1 MVYKAQDKRLDRFVA
16 LKFLPE
22 ELAHDRQAMERFRRE
37 AKAASALNHP
47 NICTIYDIGEENG
60 RTFIAMEY
68 MEGKTLKH
76 AIAGRPVELE
86 RLLNVAIEVADA
98 LDAAHAKG
106 IVHRD
111 IKPANIFVTESGHAK
126 ILDFGLAKL
135 SPKPVSG
142 TEPTAAT
149 LDVEEHLT
157 SPGTALGTVAY
168 MSPEQ
173 VKGKELDARSD
184 LFSFGAV
191 LYQMAT
197 GQLPFRGDTSAVIFN
212 AILERPPVP
221 PVRLNPD
228 VPPKLEEIIDKC
240 LEKDRDL
247 RYQHATDLRADLQRL
262 KRDTES
268 SRTATKGTEVGGSQ
282 RRLKRLAMWGG
293 IAAALAMAVASFFLF
308 RARRAHALTEKDTI
322 VLADFTNTTGDPVFD
337 DTLKQGLA
345 VQLDQSPFLNVLSDQ
360 KVQDTLKL
368 MGRSSGERLTP
379 ETARDLCQRV
389 ESKAYLSGSIATL
402 GTQYVIAL
410 NLVNC
415 KTGDPLAQEQV
426 TATGK
431 EQVLKALG
439 EAAAQLRGKA
449 GESLT
454 SVEKFDTPIEQAS
467 TPSLEALKSYSLGLA
482 NRAKGD
488 SVAAV
493 PLFQRAIQL
502 DPNFAMVHATLGAV
516 YSSDWG
522 ETTLSAQSA
531 KRAYELRDR
540 VSERERFYI
549 ESHYHQFVSGDLEKA
564 GQTDRLWA
572 QIYPRDAR
580 PWTLLSTIAFQ
591 LGQLEDSLAAA
602 RQALR
607 LDADQL
613 NYFNLVYSLLAVNRV
628 EEAQETIKEEQAGK
642 TDSPYL
648 HYSLAQFAFLQ
659 GDATLLSEQVAWAM
673 GRPGYEHVLLAF
685 DADAVASTGHLGR
698 ARELS
703 RQAADSALRVGEKEA
718 SATYEAEAALREAL
732 VGSRVEYK
740 RWMAQSEGLSAGH
753 DLLYGAALAMALA
766 GDSVRAT
773 SFADDLARRFPEDTI
788 VHFNYLPTLRGQV
801 DLNQGDASQSVQVLR
816 TAASYELG
824 SPTNGGVIVFALY
837 PVYVRGSAFLAL
849 HQGNEAAAEFQK
861 ILDHRGVVMNE
872 PIRPLGH
879 LQLGRA
885 YAMQGDTAKARAAYQ
900 DFLTLWKD
908 ADPDIPILKQAKAE
922 YAKLQ

>member
-1 MVYKAQDKRLDRFVA
+1 MAESESLLGQTVSHYHIIEKLGGGGMGVVYKAEDTRLHRNVA
-16 LKFLPE
+16 LKFLPGDVARDPQA
-22 ELAHDRQAMERFRRE
+22 LARFQRE
-37 AKAASALNHP
+37 AQAASALNHP
-47 NICTIYDIGEENG
+47 NICTIYEIDEQNG
-60 RTFIAMEY
+60 TAFIVMEFLD
-68 MEGKTLKH
+68 GQTLKH
-76 AIAGRPVELE
+76 CIGGKPLPLE
-86 RLLNVAIEVADA
+86 RMLDLGIEIADA

-111 IKPANIFVTESGHAK
+111 IKPANIFVTDRGHAK

-228 VPPKLEEIIDKC
+228 VPPKLEEIINKC

-247 RYQHATDLRADLQRL
+247 RYQHAGDLRADLQRL
-262 KRDTES
+262 KRDAGS
-268 SRTATKGTEVGGSQ
+268 ARTATKGTEVGGSQ
-282 RRLKRLAMWGG
+282 QRLKRLAIWGG
-293 IAAALAMAVASFFLF
+293 IAAALAMAVGSFFLF
-308 RARRAHALTEKDTI
+308 RARRVHALTEKDTI
-322 VLADFTNTTGDPVFD
+322 VLADFNNATGDPVFD
-337 DTLKQGLA
+337 DTLRQGLA

-360 KVQDTLKL
+360 KVRDTLKL
-368 MGRSSGERLTP
+368 MERSPGERLTP
-379 ETARDLCQRV
+379 EIARDLCQRV

-415 KTGDPLAQEQV
+415 QTGDFLAQEQV
-426 TATGK
+426 TASGK
-431 EQVLKALG
+431 EQVLKSLD
-439 EAAAQLRGKA
+439 EAATQLRGRA

-454 SVEKFDTPIEQAS
+454 SVEKFDTPIELAS

-493 PLFQRAIQL
+493 PLLQRAIQL
-502 DPNFAMVHATLGAV
+502 DPNFAMAYATLGAV

-522 ETTLSAQSA
+522 ETTLSARSA

-580 PWTLLSTIAFQ
+580 PWTLLSTIA
-591 LGQLEDSLAAA
+591 GQL
-602 RQALR
+602 
-607 LDADQL
+607 
-613 NYFNLVYSLLAVNRV
+613 
-628 EEAQETIKEEQAGK
+628 
-642 TDSPYL
+642 
-648 HYSLAQFAFLQ
+648 
-659 GDATLLSEQVAWAM
+659 
-673 GRPGYEHVLLAF
+673 
-685 DADAVASTGHLGR
+685 
-698 ARELS
+698 
-703 RQAADSALRVGEKEA
+703 
-718 SATYEAEAALREAL
+718 
-732 VGSRVEYK
+732 
-740 RWMAQSEGLSAGH
+740 
-753 DLLYGAALAMALA
+753 
-766 GDSVRAT
+766 
-773 SFADDLARRFPEDTI
+773 
-788 VHFNYLPTLRGQV
+788 
-801 DLNQGDASQSVQVLR
+801 
-816 TAASYELG
+816 
-824 SPTNGGVIVFALY
+824 
-837 PVYVRGSAFLAL
+837 
-849 HQGNEAAAEFQK
+849 
-861 ILDHRGVVMNE
+861 
-872 PIRPLGH
+872 
-879 LQLGRA
+879 
-885 YAMQGDTAKARAAYQ
+885 
-900 DFLTLWKD
+900 
-908 ADPDIPILKQAKAE
+908 
-922 YAKLQ
+922 